1 MNNEL
6 KIPFDN
12 FDHLAKVLILFVIL
26 FFTIALILYVI
37 TLFKR
42 LLRIK
47 NEALKSTYQ
56 RIVDKA
62 IFAYLFGGDD
72 IKVKDI
78 NIFNSNITDNSL
90 FQKVAIKAII
100 SLHHSYS
107 GEYQEKLQS
116 FYVQS
121 KLVNYSLRKLDSK
134 SWYKKVEGI
143 RDLSTLKYQPALDK
157 IKLCLLHKHELV
169 QSEALI
175 ALVKMNGITELIQQ
189 KNSNLYLNDW
199 IQSNLIFTIKTNR
212 INDTGE
218 LNQLLTSENASFQLL
233 GVRLIY
239 HYHDSTYL
247 ENLKVFE
254 SQIDDIKLKSEI
266 SETINHINS
275 FYNKLI

>member
-47 NEALKSTYQ
+47 NEALKSSYQ

-78 NIFNSNITDNSL
+78 NIFNFNFTDDSL
-90 FQKVAIKAII
+90 FQKVAIKSIV

-121 KLVNYSLRKLDSK
+121 KLVNYSLRMLDSK
-134 SWYKKVEGI
+134 SWFKKVEGI
-143 RDLSTLKYQPALDK
+143 RDLSTLKYQPALDN

-247 ENLKVFE
+247 ESLKVFE
-254 SQIDDIKLKSEI
+254 SQTDDIKLKSEI

>member
-12 FDHLAKVLILFVIL
+12 FDHLAKVLTLFVIL

-42 LLRIK
+42 HLKIR
-47 NEALKSTYQ
+47 NEALKSSYQ
-56 RIVDKA
+56 EIVDKA
-62 IFAYLFGGDD
+62 IFAYLFGG
-72 IKVKDI
+72 KDI
-78 NIFNSNITDNSL
+78 EIKDVNIFNFNFTDNFL
-90 FQKVAIKAII
+90 FQKVAIKAIV
-100 SLHHSYS
+100 SLHHCYS

-121 KLVNYSLRKLDSK
+121 KLVNYSLRKLDAK
-134 SWYKKVEGI
+134 SWYKKAEGI
-143 RDLSTLKYQPALDK
+143 RDISTLKYQPALDK
-157 IKLCLLHKHELV
+157 IKLCLLHNHELV

-189 KNSNLYLNDW
+189 KNSKLYLNDW
-199 IQSNLIFTIKTNR
+199 IQSNLIFTIKNNR

-218 LNQLLTSENASFQLL
+218 LNQLLTSENTSFQLL
-233 GVRLIY
+233 GVRLMY

-247 ENLKVFE
+247 KNLEKLE
-254 SQIDDIKLKSEI
+254 IQTDDIKLRSEI
-266 SETINHINS
+266 SETIKHINS

>member
-26 FFTIALILYVI
+26 FFTIALILYLI

-42 LLRIK
+42 LLKIR
-47 NEALKSTYQ
+47 NEALKSNYQ

-62 IFAYLFGGDD
+62 LFTYLFVGEN
-72 IKVKDI
+72 IKVKDV
-78 NIFNSNITDNSL
+78 NIFNSNITDDSL

-157 IKLCLLHKHELV
+157 IKLCLFHKHELV

-218 LNQLLTSENASFQLL
+218 LNQLLTSENASFKLL

-254 SQIDDIKLKSEI
+254 NQIDDIKLKSEI